1 MSDLEKKIITT
12 QGVVRNKRTKPN
24 GEGSIY
30 FNKVRQVWTGAF
42 YDIHGKRRVASFK
55 DRDDAVNW
63 IGKQKEARERGEGI
77 FAKNPKQTVAQFL
90 DDWLVRRV
98 HQIRPSTTRTY
109 EQSIKNQIKPA
120 IL

>member
-63 IGKQKEARERGEGI
+63 IGKQLDNCLKCIYRNLVGIYISQNYSLVTLFIFTRSTKARWASRG
-77 FAKNPKQTVAQFL
+77 
-90 DDWLVRRV
+90 R
-98 HQIRPSTTRTY
+98 
-109 EQSIKNQIKPA
+109 
-120 IL
+120 